1 MSDNNVN
8 AFVAAIDTRIAFETA
23 EKQTACDASIA
34 LLKKARQVYLSN
46 SFNALLATEATLSA
60 AFINTYENVNS
71 KFCMKAIA
79 RTADYLQFA
88 FKAVA
93 NIKTDNARTVLETAI
108 NLHRD
113 NLTMTRNDAYA
124 SCTSKKDKAIEVAKD
139 REKYISRRETIVS
152 AAKRQAS
159 MSLKALCA
167 LNILRETSTKDVYEL
182 NTENAL
188 TNMILERYAQ

>member
-1 MSDNNVN
+1 MTNETVN
-8 AFVAAIDTRIAFETA
+8 SFVAAIETRIAFETQ
-23 EKQTACDASIA
+23 EKATACDASIA
-34 LLKKARQVYLSN
+34 LLKKAKQVYASTQ
-46 SFNALLATEATLSA
+46 FVALLAQQDMSS
-60 AFINTYENVNS
+60 AFINAYENVNS

-113 NLTMTRNDAYA
+113 SLTMTRNDAYA
-124 SCTSKKDKAIEVAKD
+124 SCTSKKDKAIEVAKE

-167 LNILRETSTKDVYEL
+167 LDILRETSTKDVYAL
-182 NTENAL
+182 NTDSKL
-188 TNMILERYAQ
+188 TQAILERYAQ